1 MSTIELKVYEIFKNR
16 FSEKEAEMVIE
27 FFEAKTE
34 KKYEEKKDVLATKE
48 DIGQLRKE
56 ISESKIDIIKWMVA
70 MWIAQM
76 AAIIFLMIRN

>member
-27 FFEAKTE
+27 YFEAKSE
-34 KKYEEKKDVLATKE
+34 KKYEEKKDILATKE
-48 DIGQLRKE
+48 DLGQLRKE
-56 ISESKIDIIKWMVA
+56 IAESKTDIIKWMVA

-76 AAIIFLMIRN
+76 AAIVFLIIR

>member
-27 FFEAKTE
+27 YFEVKAE
-34 KKYEEKKDVLATKE
+34 KKYEEKKDTLATKE
-48 DIGQLRKE
+48 DIGQIRKE
-56 ISESKIDIIKWMVA
+56 ISESKTDLIKWMVA

-76 AAIIFLMIRN
+76 AAIVFLIIGR